1 MAARRAAQMAP
12 GEARQVGQVWLT
24 APTENYA
31 YYRIT
36 YTDQYGAT
44 KRSSATKDY
53 AKAVRRAQEVDAA
66 LTAGTA
72 VRSAAIDFR
81 TAWDQYVRAKAPNI
95 SLEYTAQLERA
106 MRTKLAPIGSTPLRE
121 LRYDHIQRV
130 LDDVTAAGG
139 TAKTQKRLVSQLNP
153 FLKWAYAEKI
163 LPHSPTQYTERLTFS
178 VTRQYA
184 KQDDLRGGIVQPDQV
199 FTMEEVYRL
208 AEAALTVCEQRRR
221 EGGNARNWDYET
233 FGRATQLAILLTAST
248 GLRQGE
254 MRALEV
260 GDFRAD
266 NTATTYHQDY
276 REFANASIVRS
287 YREHAG
293 GFKEIRRPKGG
304 KSRTIYIPTWTAP
317 IDGTANQ
324 PRTSSEI
331 LHKYSAPANLATE
344 EGLRQAKARALNLVA
359 VQRGYLVNMTTIRH
373 RTPGPSTEFWKIP
386 DNLLP
391 ADMTDPYEALREVSR
406 RLMRVDDD
414 GNLAVIGGEPLQ
426 RVRTLPRRLHTKE
439 FLDLWDDGAIQ
450 PVREMIDTHIKALL
464 ASTPEFWKPPH
475 TDNHQVGPPETALM
489 WASVRPPRV
498 NTRLPINMR
507 YLNPNGCH
515 IAYSASRSLWQQIV
529 DQSGISNPK
538 GLNGQARTM
547 RNLRHVFATQA
558 LRTGTPVSIV
568 SQQLGHSNSAITLT
582 RYAKVMRP
590 GTATPILL

>member
-130 LDDVTAAGG
+130 LDDVAAAGG
-139 TAKTQKRLVSQLNP
+139 TATTQKRLVSQLNP
-153 FLKWAYAEKI
+153 FLKWAYAEKV

-184 KQDDLRGGIVQPDQV
+184 RQDDLRGGIVQPDQV

-208 AEAALTVCEQRRR
+208 SEAALTVCERRSR
-221 EGGNARNWDYET
+221 EGGIAKTWDYET
-233 FGRATQLAILLTAST
+233 FGRATRLAILLTAST

-344 EGLRQAKARALNLVA
+344 EGLRQAKARALNLIA

-373 RTPGPSTEFWKIP
+373 RTPGPETYFWKIP
-386 DNLLP
+386 DTLLP
-391 ADMTDPYEALREVSR
+391 ASTADPYEALREVSR
-406 RLMRVDDD
+406 RLMRIDDD
-414 GNLAVIGGEPLQ
+414 DLAVIGGDRLQ
-426 RVRTLPRRLHTKE
+426 RVRSVPHSLHTQE
-439 FLDLWDDGAIQ
+439 FIDLWDDGGLQ
-450 PVREMIDTHIKALL
+450 PLRELIDQHVTGLR
-464 ASTPEFWKPPH
+464 ASTAEFWKAPH
-475 TDNHQVGPPETALM
+475 TDTHPVGSAETALM

-498 NTRLPINMR
+498 NTRLPINMPH
-507 YLNPNGCH
+507 LNSNGAH
-515 IAYSASRSLWQQIV
+515 MAYSASRSLWEQIV
-529 DQSGISNPK
+529 EASGIDNPK
-538 GLNGQARTM
+538 GSNGQARTM
-547 RNLRHVFATQA
+547 RNLRHTFATQA

-568 SQQLGHSNSAITLT
+568 SQQLGHSNSAITLQ
-582 RYAKVMRP
+582 RYTKVMRP

>member
-1 MAARRAAQMAP
+1 MAP
-12 GEARQVGQVWLT
+12 GEGRQIGQVWLT
-24 APTENYA
+24 APTENYL

-36 YTDQYGAT
+36 YTDEYGAV

-53 AKAVRRAQEVDAA
+53 GKALDRAHAIDAA

-72 VRSAAIDFR
+72 VRSSTVTFG
-81 TAWDQYVRAKAPNI
+81 TAWAQYVQAKAPNI

-106 MRTKLAPIGSTPLRE
+106 MKTKLAPLRSTQLRE
-121 LRYDHIQRV
+121 LRYQHIQRV
-130 LDDVTAAGG
+130 LDDITAAGG
-139 TAKTQKRLVSQLNP
+139 TAKTQKRVVSQLNP
-153 FLKWAYAEKI
+153 FLKWSYVEKL
-163 LPHSPTQYTERLTFS
+163 LPRAPIEYTERLTFS
-178 VTRQYA
+178 VTQQYA
-184 KQDDLRGGIVQPDQV
+184 RQDDTRGSTVQPDHV
-199 FTMEEVYRL
+199 FTMEEVYRIS
-208 AEAALTVCEQRRR
+208 EAALTVCERRRR
-221 EGGNARNWDYET
+221 EGGNARNWDYAT
-233 FGRATQLAILLTAST
+233 FGRSTHLAILLTAST

-266 NTATTYHQDY
+266 NTSTTGHGEPY
-276 REFANASIVRS
+276 RELANAHISRS

-304 KSRTIYIPTWTAP
+304 KSRTIYVPTWTAP
-317 IDGTANQ
+317 IDGPDHR
-324 PRTSSEI
+324 PRSSRDI
-331 LHKYSAPANLATE
+331 LEKYGAPSDLATE
-344 EGLRQAKARALNLVA
+344 DGLRHAKARAVNLLA
-359 VQRGYLVNMTTIRH
+359 IRRGFLADLRTIRH
-373 RTPGPSTEFWKIP
+373 RTPGPSTYFWKVP

-391 ADMTDPYEALREVSR
+391 ADMSDPYEALRDVSR

-439 FLDLWDDGAIQ
+439 FIDLWDDGAIQ

-475 TDNHQVGPPETALM
+475 TDNHQVGPAETALM
-489 WASVRPPRV
+489 WASVRPPRS
-498 NTRLPINMR
+498 NTRLPISLP

-547 RNLRHVFATQA
+547 RNLRHTFATQA
-558 LRTGTPVSIV
+558 LRTGTPVSII
-568 SQQLGHSNSAITLT
+568 SAQLGHSNSATTLQ
-582 RYAKVMRP
+582 RYTKVMRP
-590 GTATPILL
+590 GSATPIML